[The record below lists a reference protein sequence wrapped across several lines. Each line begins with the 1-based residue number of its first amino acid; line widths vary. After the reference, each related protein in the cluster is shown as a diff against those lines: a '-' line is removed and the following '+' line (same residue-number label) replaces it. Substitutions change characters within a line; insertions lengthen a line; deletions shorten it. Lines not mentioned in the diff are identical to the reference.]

1 MMFMM
6 MFVDDDD
13 VVVFVSSHVSGFHSS
28 NHCLMNP
35 FRVATVCLSVYL
47 SFNHSLCSSAYSK
60 DASCAAT
67 MLSWLVSGSHGN
79 SALKP
84 RLMKIL
90 ALTLV
95 KLKTAKTKTLKI
107 RLLEVLMACL
117 YYDAEATLSILLS
130 DPSSSVASDLFNLL
144 FDSLKDMAR
153 DYSMRLVVLSF
164 TAVLSV
170 RPELLPEFLG
180 NNFHAMF
187 QQIIRELVLIQEEA
201 SRDRNDFES
210 AGDDD
215 DEDDDYDE
223 DYDDDDNNGNGD
235 DDNNDDA
242 EDFDDRDRKQAARNR
257 AKKLYLPEGG
267 YDEDE
272 DCLNAE
278 DEAYREALEKMGK
291 DEEFKSIKYS
301 GGGGDVL
308 SDDEEDEEDNYI
320 FTSPIENMNMIQY
333 FLDAMKSIELR
344 DGGGALTAS
353 LQNGL
358 DEKDQAR
365 LQELVSTARIQ
376 QLLLTSAAANTN
388 NNNNN
393 NS

>member
-1 MMFMM
+1 
-6 MFVDDDD
+6 
-13 VVVFVSSHVSGFHSS
+13 
-28 NHCLMNP
+28 
-35 FRVATVCLSVYL
+35 
-47 SFNHSLCSSAYSK
+47 
-60 DASCAAT
+60 
-67 MLSWLVSGSHGN
+67 MLSWLVSGSYGN
-79 SALKP
+79 NALKP
-84 RLMKIL
+84 RLMKII
-90 ALTLV
+90 ALILV
-95 KLKTAKTKTLKI
+95 KLKAVKTKTLKI
-107 RLLEVLMACL
+107 RLLEVIMACL

-180 NNFHAMF
+180 KNFHAMF
-187 QQIIRELVLIQEEA
+187 QQIIRELVLIQMEA
-201 SRDRNDFES
+201 SRERNDFES
-210 AGDDD
+210 ADD
-215 DEDDDYDE
+215 DEDDFDE
-223 DYDDDDNNGNGD
+223 DDYEVEDDDNNENGN
-235 DDNNDDA
+235 DDNNDNA

-291 DEEFKSIKYS
+291 DEEFKSTKYS
-301 GGGGDVL
+301 GGDLL
-308 SDDEEDEEDNYI
+308 SDEEEEDEEDNYI
-320 FTSPIENMNMIQY
+320 FTSPIENMNMIQH

-358 DEKDQAR
+358 DDQDKAR
-365 LQELVSTARIQ
+365 LQELVNTAQIQ
-376 QLLLTSAAANTN
+376 QLLLTSANA
-388 NNNNN
+388 NNN

>member
-1 MMFMM
+1 
-6 MFVDDDD
+6 
-13 VVVFVSSHVSGFHSS
+13 
-28 NHCLMNP
+28 
-35 FRVATVCLSVYL
+35 
-47 SFNHSLCSSAYSK
+47 
-60 DASCAAT
+60 

-79 SALKP
+79 SALKS

-95 KLKTAKTKTLKI
+95 KLKATKTKTLKI
-107 RLLEVLMACL
+107 RLLEVIMACL

-187 QQIIRELVLIQEEA
+187 QQIIRELVLIQMEA
-201 SRDRNDFES
+201 TRERNDFES
-210 AGDDD
+210 ADDD
-215 DEDDDYDE
+215 DFDEDDF
-223 DYDDDDNNGNGD
+223 DDDDDDDDGD
-235 DDNNDDA
+235 DKENGGDGGNDNA

-291 DEEFKSIKYS
+291 DDEFKSIKYS
-301 GGGGDVL
+301 GGDVL
-308 SDDEEDEEDNYI
+308 SEEDEEENYI
-320 FTSPIENMNMIQY
+320 FTSPIENMNMIQH
-333 FLDAMKSIELR
+333 FLDAMKTIELR

-358 DEKDQAR
+358 NEQDKAR
-365 LQELVSTARIQ
+365 LQELVSTAQIQ
-376 QLLLTSAAANTN
+376 QLLLTSANTN
-388 NNNNN
+388 NNN
-393 NS
+393 S